1 MLSLSVNNLADV
13 ISRYLDDF
21 LIIDN
26 SYCEQ
31 MVGQI
36 YPTEFQL
43 NKANSFD
50 PEAHFLDFGC
60 LSGPD
65 FFCSGI
71 QFYLLLSPYLYL
83 ISLLYTSRKF

>member
-1 MLSLSVNNLADV
+1 MLSLSENNLADV
-13 ISRYLDDF
+13 ISRYLNDF

-26 SYCEQ
+26 PYCEQ

-60 LSGPD
+60 LSGPPG
-65 FFCSGI
+65 FT
-71 QFYLLLSPYLYL
+71 YW
-83 ISLLYTSRKF
+83 ISFAPVFRFIYC